1 MLACVENKVA
11 QPSSSWLSGALSF
24 GARSCSR
31 LPQASA
37 SLSYEPL
44 ALAGRTTLA
53 GHISIAPALV
63 GHMALACCMGLSG
76 LFST

>member
-1 MLACVENKVA
+1 M
-11 QPSSSWLSGALSF
+11 WSGALSF

-37 SLSYEPL
+37 SLGYEPL

-53 GHISIAPALV
+53 GHISIAPALAGHISIAPALV
-63 GHMALACCMGLSG
+63 GHMALACGMGLSG